1 MARQCELV
9 GLVRS
14 SLYYEAR
21 PESEYNL
28 ALMRLLDEQFLRTPF
43 YGVARMTAWLRREG
57 HAVNEKRVR
66 RLLRA
71 MGLEA
76 LYPKPRLS
84 VPGEERRVYP
94 YLLKGLEIVRPNQVW
109 ATDITYIRLARG
121 FAYLVAILDWF
132 SRYVISWELALTLEA
147 DFCVRALAR
156 ALGSGR
162 PEILNSDQGSQ
173 FTSAAFTGALE
184 QAGVRI
190 SMDGRGR
197 VFDNIFVERLWRTVK
212 YEEVYLK
219 DYADVQEAWASLGRY
234 FRFYNE
240 ERLHQ
245 ALGYRTPAEMRN
257 GVDAVGAPPPQHR
270 SLPLYAQQDGAKK
283 RASQGAR
290 AITNIQEHKKAEQSA
305 PPILLGS
312 ATALGSLSSVALSS
326 ARTTHEYQE
335 LRRQARH
342 ERARLALP

>member
-1 MARQCELV
+1 MARQCELA
-9 GLVRS
+9 GLARS

-21 PESEYNL
+21 PESAYNL
-28 ALMRLLDEQFLRTPF
+28 ALMRLLDEQFMRTPF
-43 YGVARMTAWLRREG
+43 YGVARMTAWLRRAG
-57 HAVNEKRVR
+57 HEVNEKRVR

-76 LYPKPRLS
+76 VYPKPRLS

-109 ATDITYIRLARG
+109 ATDITYIRLAKG

-156 ALGSGR
+156 ALARGR
-162 PEILNSDQGSQ
+162 PEILNSDQGTQ

-219 DYADVQEAWASLGRY
+219 DYADVQEAWANLERY

-245 ALGYRTPAEMRN
+245 ALGYCTPAEVRQ
-257 GVDAVGAPPPQHR
+257 GAGEVGAPPPHPR
-270 SLPLYAQQDGAKK
+270 SLPLCAQQDGVKEGT
-283 RASQGAR
+283 RRGAR
-290 AITNIQEHKKAEQSA
+290 TTTNRQEKRKAEQCA

-326 ARTTHEYQE
+326 ARTTQEYQE
-335 LRRQARH
+335 SRRQARP
-342 ERARLALP
+342 ERGRSALP